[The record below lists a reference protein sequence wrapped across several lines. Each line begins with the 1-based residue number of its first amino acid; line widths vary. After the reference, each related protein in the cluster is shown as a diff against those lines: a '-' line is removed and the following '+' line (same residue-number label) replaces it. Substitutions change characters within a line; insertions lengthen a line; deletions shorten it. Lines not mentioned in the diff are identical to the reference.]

1 MQQPQ
6 CMFESPVKQSQ
17 SQSLEAARQQ
27 VAIMFIVFLLIL
39 TRGCDMSR
47 SANAISQIFPT
58 PLSFSVLIRGDPLRI
73 YGKASRILKLESSG
87 QLTVKNLVILAC
99 TVLTDP
105 PVWQTD
111 RQTDRK
117 TELQWLRCTTAVT
130 AVACKND
137 YVKNTTRVT
146 Y

>member
-1 MQQPQ
+1 
-6 CMFESPVKQSQ
+6 
-17 SQSLEAARQQ
+17 
-27 VAIMFIVFLLIL
+27 
-39 TRGCDMSR
+39 MSR

-105 PVWQTD
+105 PV
-111 RQTDRK
+111 
-117 TELQWLRCTTAVT
+117 
-130 AVACKND
+130 
-137 YVKNTTRVT
+137 
-146 Y
+146 